1 MLSLSTAKA
10 LREAGL
16 TWKPAE
22 LDFFAIPLPGFEDQV
37 FVITNMTVMAEPIR
51 ERLALTFHGVAEWAL
66 DHVWVGEALW
76 LPREDQLR
84 ELIEAQLLG
93 QPEAGLALH
102 TIPLGYR
109 CELHRQGRVMTFDAF
124 DAAEA
129 YAAALL
135 YLLRERMN

>member
-1 MLSLSTAKA
+1 MLSLSTARA
-10 LREAGL
+10 LRDAGL
-16 TWKPAE
+16 IWTPAE

-84 ELIEAQLLG
+84 ELIEERLLG
-93 QPEAGLALH
+93 QPDAGLVLC
-102 TIPLGYR
+102 TTPLGCR
-109 CELHRQGRVMTFDAF
+109 CEVHRQGRVLTFDAF

-135 YLLRERMN
+135 HLLRERFH

>member
-10 LREAGL
+10 LRDAGL

-22 LDFFAIPLPGFEDQV
+22 LDFFALPLPGFEDQV

-84 ELIEAQLLG
+84 ELLEEQLLG
-93 QPEAGLALH
+93 QPDAGVVLR
-102 TIPLGYR
+102 TTPLGYR
-109 CELHRQGRVMTFDAF
+109 CEVHRQGRVLTFDAF

-135 YLLRERMN
+135 HLLRERFH

>member
-10 LREAGL
+10 LRDAGL

-22 LDFFAIPLPGFEDQV
+22 LDFFALPLPGFEDQV

-84 ELIEAQLLG
+84 ELLEEQLLG
-93 QPEAGLALH
+93 QPDAGLVLR
-102 TIPLGYR
+102 TISLGYR
-109 CELHRQGRVMTFDAF
+109 CEVHRQGRVLTFDAF

-135 YLLRERMN
+135 HLLRERFH

>member
-1 MLSLSTAKA
+1 MLSVNTAKA
-10 LREAGL
+10 LRQAGL
-16 TWKPAE
+16 TWQPAE

-93 QPEAGLALH
+93 QPEARLVLH

-109 CELHRQGRVMTFDAF
+109 CEIHRQGRVMMFDAF